1 MNTAEHLTLTREER
15 RDILKEGYACLK
27 VFGLANTEQRDLFD
41 SYLASEDIE
50 THPNSAATAWI
61 NMKTGPKTHMYV
73 KFIKTPNKLIQGYKM
88 DITMPSEE
96 TMTLDLRYCPLAAS
110 KPYVCGFLQGKTFW
124 GKAEIDRQ
132 QSEINDWANE
142 QASVRDVEGKLIHQS
157 ECLWEIRTR
166 KVDYQGS
173 SHYIYELQT
182 DCESAKNRF
191 MSNSS
196 LSPMWD
202 GSPAS
207 LVTEEEAIAIS
218 SKSLA
223 QTATE
228 EGRLLVFFGLDE
240 FSTYERIQEQLS
252 KAIQDSIRA
261 NVPQY
266 DSLTWTT
273 NIGIDR
279 VVLKH
284 GQKKGTPFHEIL
296 FADSQV
302 ANHVIGFLEAQAFRI
317 SEITRPGP
325 RGGHFNVGIKRP
337 IRFDK
342 AKDNRRSS
350 IGSFSQSMGSNGQSS
365 MAWGGSSPSSAAPSG
380 STTVTSMDQFVQTQI
395 DQAISARQSEF
406 ERAQSA
412 KLEQALKAMADRMV
426 GIEESVEELKNQV
439 RQDLVKL
446 TDGFKSKLN
455 SIQEAF
461 NAAMGRMES
470 SSEDDSDDEDPTTRD
485 PEVLLALLAA
495 KKSKVKEVIAKGK
508 RKKKEG
514 KRLQAQVTMEV
525 KAAVSQVDI
534 DITETLNRIDL
545 PRAIPPTPPVT
556 HHSITADQN
565 TTNRKRDRTVDN
577 NRLPALEAGITAPP
591 ARGGANLKG
600 DQAVKLRRSDRLDSP
615 QDTSMAKA

>member
-1 MNTAEHLTLTREER
+1 
-15 RDILKEGYACLK
+15 
-27 VFGLANTEQRDLFD
+27 
-41 SYLASEDIE
+41 
-50 THPNSAATAWI
+50 
-61 NMKTGPKTHMYV
+61 
-73 KFIKTPNKLIQGYKM
+73 
-88 DITMPSEE
+88 
-96 TMTLDLRYCPLAAS
+96 
-110 KPYVCGFLQGKTFW
+110 
-124 GKAEIDRQ
+124 
-132 QSEINDWANE
+132 
-142 QASVRDVEGKLIHQS
+142 
-157 ECLWEIRTR
+157 
-166 KVDYQGS
+166 
-173 SHYIYELQT
+173 
-182 DCESAKNRF
+182 
-191 MSNSS
+191 
-196 LSPMWD
+196 
-202 GSPAS
+202 
-207 LVTEEEAIAIS
+207 
-218 SKSLA
+218 
-223 QTATE
+223 
-228 EGRLLVFFGLDE
+228 
-240 FSTYERIQEQLS
+240 
-252 KAIQDSIRA
+252 
-261 NVPQY
+261 
-266 DSLTWTT
+266 
-273 NIGIDR
+273 
-279 VVLKH
+279 
-284 GQKKGTPFHEIL
+284 
-296 FADSQV
+296 
-302 ANHVIGFLEAQAFRI
+302 
-317 SEITRPGP
+317 
-325 RGGHFNVGIKRP
+325 
-337 IRFDK
+337 
-342 AKDNRRSS
+342 
-350 IGSFSQSMGSNGQSS
+350 
-365 MAWGGSSPSSAAPSG
+365 
-380 STTVTSMDQFVQTQI
+380 MDQFVQTQI

-556 HHSITADQN
+556 LHSITADQN

-591 ARGGANLKG
+591 ARGGATLKG